1 MNYNEILEKSAQQLQ
16 AAQEAKNDYTQA
28 QNQLDTIDETFNEK
42 KENYDQ
48 LVLEAYAQG
57 IVTPEILN
65 RFGFEQPS
73 KKKINE
79 YTKQLGDN
87 QLAKT
92 IDPNDIASAV
102 VQTINTLS
110 EQRNTLKTDGGERE
124 PVEYARNVTWNQ
136 YQELLSEIVKDGFVA
151 KGALEAAGHEVS
163 RKRYDVNI
171 NNEDQ
176 EVEENQDEN

>member
-16 AAQEAKNDYTQA
+16 AAQEAKNEYSQA

-57 IVTPEILN
+57 IVTPQILN
-65 RFGFEQPS
+65 RFGFHQPS

-79 YTKQLGDN
+79 YTKQLGEN

-110 EQRNTLKTDGGERE
+110 EQRNTMKTDGGDRE
-124 PVEYARNVTWNQ
+124 PVEYARNVAWNK

-163 RKRYDVNI
+163 RKRYDVTSDEN
-171 NNEDQ
+171 Q
-176 EVEENQDEN
+176 EQEENQDEN